1 MFIQIDKY
9 AQRTSITIYY
19 SDNHYQPH
27 DKTALINSNSYS
39 WSSMNRYPGKRM
51 ADQPADFI
59 FTEYP
64 RGPII
69 MALFIRSFLYYP
81 I

>member
-1 MFIQIDKY
+1 
-9 AQRTSITIYY
+9 
-19 SDNHYQPH
+19 
-27 DKTALINSNSYS
+27 
-39 WSSMNRYPGKRM
+39 M

>member
-1 MFIQIDKY
+1 
-9 AQRTSITIYY
+9 
-19 SDNHYQPH
+19 
-27 DKTALINSNSYS
+27 
-39 WSSMNRYPGKRM
+39 M

-59 FTEYP
+59 FTEYH

-81 I
+81 IYFYSQLLNCCLHTEIFNFDVQFVKYN

>member
-1 MFIQIDKY
+1 
-9 AQRTSITIYY
+9 
-19 SDNHYQPH
+19 
-27 DKTALINSNSYS
+27 
-39 WSSMNRYPGKRM
+39 M

-81 I
+81 MSFIPSR